1 MCNLKNQRKNTSPS
15 ITDVKVCVSS
25 VSYLTEAAHM
35 ADKKDSEKKAF
46 NWKVVGTASFVVLTA
61 IGIGT
66 AAWGA
71 ILTLSYQSKAVEF
84 TSLLLHSIEG

>member
-66 AAWGA
+66 AAWGGNFN
-71 ILTLSYQSKAVEF
+71 IKLPKQSSRVYIIIIA
-84 TSLLLHSIEG
+84 